1 MIHVHRPYRLWFL
14 TRLGINFAAGVAVL
28 AAILY
33 LVLSRPLPG
42 DYAAL
47 FYALRTLSGFLW
59 RIIAVSVLA
68 YVLLSIG
75 STALLC
81 VYGLHKM
88 AGPLYRMERV
98 IAGYL
103 EGSPSRPVMFR
114 AGDQFEPLAEA
125 FNGWIGTLR
134 QDRQRLLSRMETAE
148 RLCLQDE
155 ATCRAEMARAL
166 REVEADLSRYR

>member
-14 TRLGINFAAGVAVL
+14 TRLGINFAGGVAVL
-28 AAILY
+28 AVILY

-42 DYAAL
+42 DYSAL
-47 FYALRTLSGFLW
+47 YYSLLTLSAFLR
-59 RIIAVSVLA
+59 RIIAISVLA

-81 VYGLHKM
+81 VFGLHKM

-98 IAGYL
+98 IEGYL
-103 EGSPSRPVMFR
+103 EGASTRPVSFR
-114 AGDQFEPLAEA
+114 PGDQFEPLAEA

-134 QDRQRLLSRMETAE
+134 KDRQRLLTRMETAE

-155 ATCRAEMARAL
+155 ATCRAEMENAL
-166 REVEADLSRYR
+166 REVEAELSRYH